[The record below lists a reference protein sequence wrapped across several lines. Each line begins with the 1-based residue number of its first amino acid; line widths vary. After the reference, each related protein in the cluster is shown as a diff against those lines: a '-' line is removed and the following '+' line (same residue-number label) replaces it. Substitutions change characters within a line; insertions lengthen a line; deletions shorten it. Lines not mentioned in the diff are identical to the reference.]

1 MNELP
6 DDFRD
11 LLVALADAEA
21 RFLLVGGYAVAF
33 HGHARATKDL
43 DVLCDPG
50 PQNARRVMRAL
61 AAFGAP
67 LNVLGIDRADL
78 EQPGTIVQIG
88 VPPLRIDLLT
98 TADGIEFEDAWNSR
112 ASLEIDGRV
121 VGVIGRAELL
131 RNKIASGRHQDLADV
146 EALEAIVESED

>member
-1 MNELP
+1 
-6 DDFRD
+6 
-11 LLVALADAEA
+11 
-21 RFLLVGGYAVAF
+21 
-33 HGHARATKDL
+33 
-43 DVLCDPG
+43 
-50 PQNARRVMRAL
+50 MRAL